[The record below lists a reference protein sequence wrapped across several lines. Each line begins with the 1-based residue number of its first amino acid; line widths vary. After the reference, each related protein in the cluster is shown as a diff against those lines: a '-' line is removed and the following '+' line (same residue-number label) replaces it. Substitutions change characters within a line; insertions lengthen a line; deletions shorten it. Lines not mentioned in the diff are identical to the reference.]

1 MGRLSAI
8 FTLLGLLA
16 SDTTFHPSTVVV
28 VSAFLPSRQPFL
40 ATKSLP
46 PRVRQTPAFVV
57 TASTAVLKIHA
68 FRIQPQYLTASAA
81 AEGANDDD
89 GFVEAQDL
97 EALQALFSKY
107 CDKEGLMT
115 KDAVQQTP
123 LIAELLVSE
132 RNEIILLHYYLAK
145 EDYTCSR
152 ITPRMQCRKQHIQ
165 NPRPSFRA

>member
-16 SDTTFHPSTVVV
+16 SDTTLHPSTVVV
-28 VSAFLPSRQPFL
+28 VSAFLPSSRQPWFL

-46 PRVRQTPAFVV
+46 PRVCQTPAFVV
-57 TASTAVLKIHA
+57 VTASTAALKIHA
-68 FRIQPQYLTASAA
+68 LRIQPKYLTAAA
-81 AEGANDDD
+81 TAKGDNDDD

-97 EALQALFSKY
+97 EALQGLFSKY

-115 KDAVQQTP
+115 KDAVQQIP

-132 RNEIILLHYYLAK
+132 RK
-145 EDYTCSR
+145 
-152 ITPRMQCRKQHIQ
+152 
-165 NPRPSFRA
+165 